1 MTFPTLPSCR
11 CNLRKKIATLNRL
24 ITLPLLIKFSR
35 AFRRLQIA
43 FFYRDDVV
51 KIEIDKFTVLP
62 DVGISDLLTLNK
74 PARTIVVP
82 EAYVEAKAHRLS
94 KPSSYAIE
102 QKTYDHHT
110 FRAPELLLERLQDQ
124 YWFPQ
129 SGFLVSKLGKVWR
142 HSVLGQY
149 GDPHFLTTHA
159 VEERISDDGK
169 ADYLFYEHLLHK
181 APIIEGP
188 YLITSHYASHNYGHF
203 MLDMVP
209 LIQLGM
215 TLGLRMASRP
225 LLDWQKAIYWRVGI
239 NPSSVSIFSEHAVFL
254 KEVFVSN
261 RHNAE
266 GTYAASPNLREVFAA
281 ILQNVPQPTLGK
293 PLRRRI
299 FLSRGVARSRR
310 LRNRAELEK
319 MLRHEGFEIVQPE
332 TLSFDEQAIL
342 FSQADI
348 IVSEFGAL
356 MANVVFCRP
365 ETKIVEIIPE
375 DQNDPWSRHLCA
387 SMGLEHVTLFH
398 KVRDE
403 DREAFDI
410 AGRIHKNIYFQFD
423 ADIDL
428 IRNVLNQ
435 V

>member
-1 MTFPTLPSCR
+1 M
-11 CNLRKKIATLNRL
+11 
-24 ITLPLLIKFSR
+24 
-35 AFRRLQIA
+35 
-43 FFYRDDVV
+43 
-51 KIEIDKFTVLP
+51 
-62 DVGISDLLTLNK
+62 
-74 PARTIVVP
+74 
-82 EAYVEAKAHRLS
+82 
-94 KPSSYAIE
+94 
-102 QKTYDHHT
+102 
-110 FRAPELLLERLQDQ
+110 
-124 YWFPQ
+124 
-129 SGFLVSKLGKVWR
+129 SKLGKVWR